1 MIKLASKGV
10 EHRPDRQ
17 VDIGVVEGE
26 LRVGVEVGGVERP
39 ELSVETE
46 EEDEHNQVVQIH

>member
-1 MIKLASKGV
+1 MRKLASKGV